1 MSKSKLLLTAVA
13 LSLSTSLY
21 AQNQKFTGTVVDT
34 NGEPII
40 GATIKVKGSNENAI
54 TDIDGNFSIAA
65 NPGQTLVVN
74 YIGFSQLETK
84 VANNMKLT
92 LSEDRQTLNDI
103 VVVGYG
109 VQKKSVVT
117 ASIAKVSADDLSGT
131 APVRV
136 DNALKGLAAGVTV
149 TSASGNLV
157 LHLRCAFVV
166 SAQSTTPTHYTLSTE
181 CLLRVVL
188 IILIRATLSQSRC

>member
-65 NPGQTLVVN
+65 NPRTD
-74 YIGFSQLETK
+74 SCRQLY
-84 VANNMKLT
+84 
-92 LSEDRQTLNDI
+92 RFQ
-103 VVVGYG
+103 
-109 VQKKSVVT
+109 
-117 ASIAKVSADDLSGT
+117 SA
-131 APVRV
+131 
-136 DNALKGLAAGVTV
+136 
-149 TSASGNLV
+149 
-157 LHLRCAFVV
+157 
-166 SAQSTTPTHYTLSTE
+166 
-181 CLLRVVL
+181 
-188 IILIRATLSQSRC
+188 